1 MDTTFDILIH
11 RMARNYLLCLADF
24 PPDLK
29 PEHLPDPAGE
39 QAAIFA
45 GLHSLRAAIQ
55 GIYQYFADL
64 PVSAET
70 PGGWAEDEYCWKAI
84 EGPVKLLWALG
95 MVGQL
100 AAGPGGAELRTNK
113 ADLDLAL
120 KSRGFKA
127 PAPSFAVLEAQGFLI
142 DYRSPNGQK
151 IPDGYK
157 KCSII
162 NFSSPE
168 NSASFLRALIV
179 YAACFSAIKNGKPFE
194 IFLRTDFRPL
204 LPGYR
209 VDLPHIRLEKEEIER
224 ALDQPTL
231 AMWDEIRQFTAR
243 RYPKYRP
250 FYRVPRLRHRGW
262 AIDYS
267 ATGKGYG
274 LWSIFGDEQGL
285 RLRMVLRPT
294 AYQYALDHIDDLSPR
309 YQEIFLNR
317 CACTD
322 CIHCGKHRFYQHG
335 DHVHRLC
342 KGPWFY
348 SPCLE
353 QEDLPDIE
361 RLIDIHISHL
371 K

>member
-1 MDTTFDILIH
+1 MDTTSEILIH

-29 PEHLPDPAGE
+29 PEHLPVPAEE
-39 QAAIFA
+39 QTALFD
-45 GLHSLRAAIQ
+45 GLHSLYAAIQ
-55 GIYQYFADL
+55 GIYHYFAGL
-64 PVSAET
+64 PVSPET
-70 PGGWAEDEYCWKAI
+70 AGSWSEDEYCWKAI
-84 EGPVKLLWALG
+84 EGPVKILWGLG
-95 MVGQL
+95 TVGRL
-100 AAGPGGAELRTNK
+100 AAGPDGVELCANK
-113 ADLDLAL
+113 AELDLAL

-127 PAPSFAVLEAQGFLI
+127 PAPSFAALEALGFLI
-142 DYRSPNGQK
+142 DYRGPDGQK
-151 IPDGYK
+151 TPGGYK
-157 KCSII
+157 KSSAIH
-162 NFSSPE
+162 FSAPE
-168 NSASFLRALIV
+168 SNEVFLRALIV
-179 YAACFSAIKNGKPFE
+179 YAACFPVIKNGKPIE
-194 IFLRTDFRPL
+194 IFLRADFRPL
-204 LPGYR
+204 LPGYT
-209 VDLPHIRLEKEEIER
+209 VALPHISLEKEEIDR
-224 ALDQPTL
+224 TL
-231 AMWDEIRQFTAR
+231 EPRTREMWDEIGQFTAH

-267 ATGKGYG
+267 ATGKDYG

-285 RLRMVLRPT
+285 RLRMVLRPKG
-294 AYQYALDHIDDLSPR
+294 YQYLLDHIDALSPR

-322 CIHCGKHRFYQHG
+322 CIRCGKHRFYQHG

-361 RLIDIHISHL
+361 RLIDIHVTHL